1 MWRTFVVPVFHKQ
14 AGLLRNSSGFGSNRF
29 FSIYVTEHEC
39 RDGNPSVTDVKTNQ
53 TFIKAQNTVVR
64 LFLKPKHDVCNEMH
78 SSKVDFH
85 NPFIQS
91 LLDQLNIRYTDLA
104 QGSKISDLTIC
115 TPKTRR
121 NENGS
126 GFGFKNVF
134 MDFEKLCY
142 GVVVVSSL
150 ISWHRLLFKDVTK
163 NSCQD
168 SSVWNIYDFGSKSPH
183 VLPVNGPVKP
193 IDPFDAACS
202 SLESAMD
209 DCTAVTENA
218 LAIRFSTFKLH
229 EKALTLFQ
237 SASRKGNVAAHF
249 NLGLC
254 YEKGLGTTQD
264 ISKAVSSYKVAA
276 SHGHQNASFN
286 LGIIFL
292 QGKNYPDKKDEGL
305 KMMEKAAKEGL
316 VKAQRFLGLYYA
328 DDSNEDYNMKKS
340 FQWLKMASEQSD
352 IKAQYHL
359 GICYERGLGV
369 ARNMQR
375 AKEMYGCAAKNGH
388 AGAQN
393 NYALFHEHGLG
404 GLCVDKQEALRWYS
418 TAAENGNV
426 NAKENLKF
434 LQKEIDSG
442 KRSPN
447 LLERLFSDI
456 WVTKPPT
463 TSAGTVPRCSSSPDR
478 LCMQSDM
485 DSSKSSHESN
495 VGEKQ
500 RIEYKDSKCIWV
512 I

>member
-1 MWRTFVVPVFHKQ
+1 MWRTFVGPVFHKQ

-53 TFIKAQNTVVR
+53 TFIKAQNAVVR

-163 NSCQD
+163 NSSQD

-229 EKALTLFQ
+229 EKVLNT
-237 SASRKGNVAAHF
+237 
-249 NLGLC
+249 
-254 YEKGLGTTQD
+254 
-264 ISKAVSSYKVAA
+264 
-276 SHGHQNASFN
+276 
-286 LGIIFL
+286 
-292 QGKNYPDKKDEGL
+292 
-305 KMMEKAAKEGL
+305 
-316 VKAQRFLGLYYA
+316 
-328 DDSNEDYNMKKS
+328 
-340 FQWLKMASEQSD
+340 
-352 IKAQYHL
+352 
-359 GICYERGLGV
+359 
-369 ARNMQR
+369 
-375 AKEMYGCAAKNGH
+375 
-388 AGAQN
+388 
-393 NYALFHEHGLG
+393 
-404 GLCVDKQEALRWYS
+404 
-418 TAAENGNV
+418 
-426 NAKENLKF
+426 
-434 LQKEIDSG
+434 
-442 KRSPN
+442 
-447 LLERLFSDI
+447 
-456 WVTKPPT
+456 
-463 TSAGTVPRCSSSPDR
+463 
-478 LCMQSDM
+478 
-485 DSSKSSHESN
+485 
-495 VGEKQ
+495 
-500 RIEYKDSKCIWV
+500 
-512 I
+512 